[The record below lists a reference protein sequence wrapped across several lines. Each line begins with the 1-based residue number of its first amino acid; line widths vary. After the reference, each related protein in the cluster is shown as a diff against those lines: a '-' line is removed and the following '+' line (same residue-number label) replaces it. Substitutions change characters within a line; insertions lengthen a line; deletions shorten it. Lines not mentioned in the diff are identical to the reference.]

1 MTSRWRVALIGAGR
15 VVERVHLPILRAMAG
30 VEVVA
35 LYDPDAGRTAAV
47 GRAHGVARLCE
58 SLEDLLATPA
68 DVALVASPNAFHAR
82 MGSAALEAGLH
93 VLCEKPMATSAEG
106 ARALAQAAQR
116 SGRELMVAFPS
127 RFRPEVAILKRS
139 LAAGELGELRSVR
152 CGWLRQRGVPG
163 AGTWFT
169 DRRLSGGG
177 ALIDLGSHL
186 IDLLLWLAAPR
197 ALQSASCRL
206 ERLEAEGADA
216 SWYAAGAAPA
226 AGPVDVESGAAG
238 FLVFAGPLDVFLEA
252 SWSRPVAEDHTYFH
266 VIGGRGSARI
276 DTLFGLSPQGAR
288 SAAPLRLFVDGRAT
302 ACEVSGVGDVLQP
315 YRSQWE
321 FFLGSLEAG
330 RSLRPVLAES
340 LAGVE
345 VMEALYQAAGVPA
358 TLGGVA

>member
-1 MTSRWRVALIGAGR
+1 MSARWRVALIGAGR
-15 VVERVHLPILRAMAG
+15 VVERVHLPILRATAG

-35 LYDPDAGRTAAV
+35 IHDPDNKRAAAV
-47 GRAHGVARLCE
+47 GQAHGIDRLCQ
-58 SLEDLLATPA
+58 SLDDLLATPA
-68 DVALVASPNAFHAR
+68 DVALVASPNAFHAP
-82 MGSAALEAGLH
+82 MGTAALEAGLH
-93 VLCEKPMATSAEG
+93 VLCEKPIATSAAG

-127 RFRPEVAILKRS
+127 RFRPEVAALKQA
-139 LAAGELGELRSVR
+139 LAAGTLGELRSVR
-152 CGWLRQRGVPG
+152 CGWVRRRGVPG

-169 DRRLSGGG
+169 QRRLSGGG

-186 IDLLLWLAAPR
+186 LDLVLWFAAPR

-206 ERLEAEGADA
+206 ERLQADGADA

-226 AGPVDVESGAAG
+226 AGPVDVESGGAG

-252 SWSRPVAEDHTYFH
+252 SWSQPVAEDRTYFH
-266 VIGGRGSARI
+266 LVGDRGSARI

-288 SAAPLRLFVDGRAT
+288 AASPLRIFIDGEAAP
-302 ACEVSGVGDVLQP
+302 CEVAGVGDVLQP

-330 RSLRPVLAES
+330 RSLRPLLAES
-340 LAGVE
+340 VAGAE
-345 VMEALYQAAGVPA
+345 VMEALYQAAGVQA
-358 TLGGVA
+358 TLEGAA